1 MQAVENSPYDAL
13 VDRPSS
19 HGGASARAVVADR
32 TPHVG
37 VLHTGRRLLGVAGG
51 PLAVVEAAAFLAA
64 APLLVFP
71 NRYSAAAL
79 VVLPLAWLARLIARR
94 RMLRRTPADWPLAG
108 LLLMASISLYPSID
122 LALSRPK
129 LYGLVLGLY
138 LCTLLSEHVRPP
150 LGRYALAAVLVVG
163 GAAVALAGLV
173 GTSWIV
179 GKWPLVDAIYPRLP
193 RLVTEVRTSAG
204 ALEGGFHP
212 AEVGGT
218 LALLLPCALGL
229 LLFSRGWA
237 VRLALGAASV
247 VMLGT
252 LALTVS
258 RSALGGIM
266 VALVVLAVL
275 RWPRLALA
283 LPVVAVGLVATV
295 WALGPQ
301 QVADSLL
308 TVEMAATL
316 GTRGRLEIWSRALWL
331 IEDFPLT
338 GAGLNTF
345 PVLIP
350 LLYPS
355 TLLGAGTRIPHAHN
369 LFLQVGVDFG
379 LLGLAS
385 FLGLLAAAWLS
396 LARAWRTAS
405 GWERGLVAGL
415 VAGLLA
421 HLVFGLTDAVALGA
435 KPGVLLWAVL
445 GGALALGIGTPS
457 AAEDSSA
464 RQSRRSAAPPD
475 LPCPRAENGA
485 GGEVGESAG
494 LCGEVVGA
502 ESASDACAA
511 AASTGAEAA
520 PPSLRQAGAGALQW
534 TQWALFALACG
545 LGVLIAVTGVGMV
558 TW

>member
-1 MQAVENSPYDAL
+1 M
-13 VDRPSS
+13 
-19 HGGASARAVVADR
+19 ADPA
-32 TPHVG
+32 PHVG
-37 VLHTGRRLLGVAGG
+37 VLHTGRRLLGGAGG
-51 PLAVVEAAAFLAA
+51 PLAAVEVAAFLAA
-64 APLLVFP
+64 APLLAFP
-71 NRYSAAAL
+71 NRYSAVAL
-79 VVLPLAWLARLIARR
+79 VLLPLAWLARLIARR
-94 RMLRRTPADWPLAG
+94 RTLRRTPADWPFAG
-108 LLLMASISLYPSID
+108 LLFTASISLYPSID

-138 LCTLLSEHVRPP
+138 LCTLAAEHVRTP

-173 GTSWIV
+173 GTSWSV
-179 GKWPLVDAIYPRLP
+179 GKWPLVDAVYARLP
-193 RLVTEVRTSAG
+193 QLVTEVRTSAG

-229 LLFSRGWA
+229 LLFCRGWA
-237 VRLALGAASV
+237 VRLALGTASV
-247 VMLGT
+247 AMLGT
-252 LALTVS
+252 LALTAS
-258 RSALGGIM
+258 RSALVGLL
-266 VALVVLAVL
+266 VALIVLAVL
-275 RWPRLALA
+275 RWPGLALA
-283 LPVVAVGLVATV
+283 LPVVAVGLVAVV

-301 QVADSLL
+301 QVADALL

-345 PVLIP
+345 PVLVP

-355 TLLGAGTRIPHAHN
+355 TVLAADARIPHAHN

-385 FLGLLAAAWLS
+385 FFGLLVAAWLS

-415 VAGLLA
+415 LAGLLA

-445 GGALALGIGTPS
+445 GGALALGIGVPS
-457 AAEDSSA
+457 VAEDSSA
-464 RQSRRSAAPPD
+464 RLPRGSAAPPD
-475 LPCPRAENGA
+475 LPSTHTEKGTE
-485 GGEVGESAG
+485 GEVGESAS
-494 LCGEVVGA
+494 LCGVAVGA
-502 ESASDACAA
+502 GSASDARAA
-511 AASTGAEAA
+511 GASTGAEAA
-520 PPSLRQAGAGALQW
+520 PPSLRQAGVGVLQW
-534 TQWALFALACG
+534 MQWALFALACG
-545 LGVLIAVTGVGMV
+545 LGVLIAVTGMRMV
-558 TW
+558 P